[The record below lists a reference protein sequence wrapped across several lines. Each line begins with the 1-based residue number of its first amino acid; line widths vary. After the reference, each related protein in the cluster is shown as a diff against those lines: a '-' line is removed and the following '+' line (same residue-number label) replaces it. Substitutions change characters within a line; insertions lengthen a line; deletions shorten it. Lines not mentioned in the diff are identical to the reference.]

1 MDNEL
6 SRIRK
11 EAVTMNLIYFT
22 NICLE
27 RLGKVVIN
35 LSQVS
40 RCLCRRWNPRTAEC
54 KGFNRDVSAG
64 TFNSVKVSCLMC
76 TQMQSVSILTQES
89 HVTAIQ

>member
-6 SRIRK
+6 SMMRK
-11 EAVTMNLIYFT
+11 EAAIINMIYFT

-27 RLGKVVIN
+27 RRGRVVIN
-35 LSQVS
+35 LSQGS
-40 RCLCRRWNPRTAEC
+40 RCLCRHWNPRTAEC
-54 KGFNRDVSAG
+54 KGLNRDVSAG

-89 HVTAIQ
+89 HVTVIQ